1 MVTVC
6 RVDERLLHGQVAVTW
21 VSHIAPDAIVI
32 ANDEVV
38 ENEVAKLALKMAKPE
53 GVKMAIRRIDE
64 AVSLIVRPETRNT
77 RILLLVREIKDA
89 RRIVEKCDEITYLN
103 IGGVKPQAGVVK
115 LTPRIALTE
124 ENLMDLRVIAEK
136 VERLVFQ
143 VVPSEEAKDIK
154 RILER
159 TEDRRGRA

>member
-21 VSHIAPDAIVI
+21 VSQIAPDAIVI

-64 AVSLIVRPETRNT
+64 AVNLISRPETKEM
-77 RILLLVREIKDA
+77 RILLLVREVKDA
-89 RRIVEKCDEITYLN
+89 RRIVERCDEIHYLN
-103 IGGVKPQAGVVK
+103 IGGVKPQAGVVR

-124 ENLMDLRVIAEK
+124 ENLEDLRVICKKVEK
-136 VERLVFQ
+136 VLFQ
-143 VVPSEEAKDIK
+143 IVPSEEAKDIK
-154 RILER
+154 KILKKTENRRER
-159 TEDRRGRA
+159 A

>member
-21 VSHIAPDAIVI
+21 VSQIAPDAIVI

-64 AVSLIVRPETRNT
+64 AVNLISRPETKEM
-77 RILLLVREIKDA
+77 RILLLVREVKDA
-89 RRIVEKCDEITYLN
+89 RRIVERCDEIHYLN
-103 IGGVKPQAGVVK
+103 IGGVKPQAGVVR
-115 LTPRIALTE
+115 LTPRIALNE
-124 ENLMDLRVIAEK
+124 ENLEDLRVICKKVEK
-136 VERLVFQ
+136 VLFQ
-143 VVPSEEAKDIK
+143 IVPSEEAKDIK
-154 RILER
+154 KILKKTENRRER
-159 TEDRRGRA
+159 A

>member
-21 VSHIAPDAIVI
+21 VSQIAPDAIVI

-64 AVSLIVRPETRNT
+64 AVNLISRPETKEM
-77 RILLLVREIKDA
+77 RILLLVREVKDA
-89 RRIVEKCDEITYLN
+89 RRIVERCDEIHYLN
-103 IGGVKPQAGVVK
+103 IGSRSFRAEAGCGRGK
-115 LTPRIALTE
+115 KE
-124 ENLMDLRVIAEK
+124 SK
-136 VERLVFQ
+136 
-143 VVPSEEAKDIK
+143 KG
-154 RILER
+154 
-159 TEDRRGRA
+159 RRRR